1 MNVLSFVIFK
11 TAFKSSDRDSKR
23 SEKKSLTWYIL
34 YAVCTPL
41 LISMATAAAQYLPDK
56 NGNLDFIRPDFGD
69 RKCFFDQDKQL
80 SSLIFFYLPL
90 LLTLISSIAF
100 FVMTTYKVSQQVT
113 PYHESFR
120 SHFFTILKLYA
131 IMGINWV
138 FEFVSFI
145 AEWQWD
151 KEMATNLSYL
161 SDVIN
166 LLQGLLIFIVL
177 VCNKEVFKDLRER
190 LSMEK
195 DLKPII

>member
-1 MNVLSFVIFK
+1 ME
-11 TAFKSSDRDSKR
+11 SKR
-23 SEKKSLTWYIL
+23 SEKKSLTVYIF

-41 LISMATAAAQYLPDK
+41 LISMATAAVQYLPDE
-56 NGNLDFIRPDFGD
+56 NGILDSIRPDFGE

-80 SSLIFFYLPL
+80 SSLIFFYAPL
-90 LLTLISSIAF
+90 LLTLISSIVF
-100 FVMTTYKVSQQVT
+100 FVLTTYKVSQQVN
-113 PYHESFR
+113 PHHESFR
-120 SHFFTILKLYA
+120 SHFVTILKLYA

-151 KEMATNLSYL
+151 EEMARNLSYL

-177 VCNKEVFKDLRER
+177 VCNREVFKSLRER
-190 LSMEK
+190 LSMKK
-195 DLKPII
+195 DLEPIIYVKNKSPLSLNCSA